1 MKFNL
6 LLIPIL
12 LIGAW
17 FRFHTLSADIRFSTD
32 EALFASF
39 ARDAVIHG
47 DWLLQGD
54 LDKPPLSLY
63 ASAFAMH
70 FTAAHL
76 NADGVLDFSAQHG
89 EFAARLPATFAHILL
104 IALTY
109 ALIKRLYADPAVAW
123 WGAAFLALSP
133 LAIAYSPSALT
144 DGLMIPL
151 GVAALFAASLRR
163 NLLAGICLALA
174 FAAKQQAVYFLPL
187 LVMLVLLYTSHN
199 PRQIS
204 ASLLRLISPL
214 LLMLALLWV
223 WDALRESSPSFFTLA
238 SANNDPRR
246 LIRSDEVLSRLIAW
260 LGHGRFMLGAPTT
273 ILALFIPF
281 AVLSSV
287 SKAPRQRPAS
297 VDLLL
302 LTYVLGYIFV
312 HWLVAF
318 NVYDRYLLII
328 LPIWAILSA
337 RSALWVWRTLR
348 QWIQSPELVV
358 LAGAVL
364 LSMLTSASAATNL
377 SERGYNVEPIAN
389 RGIIGAAQYL
399 DELPVATI
407 IYNRWLGWEL
417 GYYLPAWS
425 DKRLVYYPTPQTL
438 AQGAAQNAEIAPRYL
453 IAPSAQPLDV
463 WLFALAEQNFFAEV
477 VYQREGILIYRLTR

>member
-1 MKFNL
+1 MKAKL
-6 LLIPIL
+6 LLLPIL

-17 FRFHTLSADIRFSTD
+17 FRFHTLSADIRFSAD

-63 ASAFAMH
+63 ASALSMQ
-70 FTAAHL
+70 FTAAQV
-76 NADGVLDFSAQHG
+76 NDAGVLDFSAQQG

-109 ALIKRLYADPAVAW
+109 ALIKRLYADFAVAW
-123 WGAAFLALSP
+123 WGAAFIALSP

-163 NLLAGICLALA
+163 NVVAGMCLAFA
-174 FAAKQQAVYFLPL
+174 FAAKQQAIYFLPL
-187 LVMLVLLYTSHN
+187 LLMLTLIYTPN
-199 PRQIS
+199 TRQIS
-204 ASLLRLISPL
+204 ANLLRLISPL

-223 WDALRESSPSFFTLA
+223 WDTLRDSSPSFFVLA
-238 SANNDPRR
+238 SANNDPGR
-246 LIRSDEVLSRLIAW
+246 LIRSDEVLPRLIAW
-260 LGHGRFMLGAPTT
+260 LQHGRFMLGAPTA

-287 SKAPRQRPAS
+287 RNAPRQRPAAL
-297 VDLLL
+297 DLLL
-302 LTYVLGYIFV
+302 LTYVLGYFLV

-318 NVYDRYLLII
+318 NVYDRYLLIV
-328 LPIWAILSA
+328 LPLLAILCA

-358 LAGAVL
+358 LAGAIL
-364 LSMLTSASAATNL
+364 LSMLTSANAATNL
-377 SERGYNVEPIAN
+377 NERGYNITPIAN
-389 RGIIGAAQYL
+389 RGIINAAQYL
-399 DELPVATI
+399 NELPVATI

-417 GYYLPAWS
+417 GYYMPAWS
-425 DKRLVYYPTPQTL
+425 DKRMVYYPTPQTL
-438 AQGAAQNAEIAPRYL
+438 AQEAAQNMETAPRYL
-453 IAPSAQPLDV
+453 IAPSAQPLDL
-463 WLFALAEQNFFAEV
+463 WLSALAEQNFFAEI
-477 VYQREGILIYRLTR
+477 VYQREGIIIYSLTR